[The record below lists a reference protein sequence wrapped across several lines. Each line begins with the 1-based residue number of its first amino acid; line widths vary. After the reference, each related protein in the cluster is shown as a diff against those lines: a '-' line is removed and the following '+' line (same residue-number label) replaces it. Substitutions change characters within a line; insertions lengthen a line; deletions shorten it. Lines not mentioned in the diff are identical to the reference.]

1 MDNKRFQFGHGRPSL
16 SATAF
21 PVVAAIACIAVPAAR
36 AEGVL
41 TAFSTAPGP
50 QAPAP
55 WRFTTLPN
63 KAPTKFEIT
72 QLDGQKV
79 LKVDA
84 DKSYGNLVHATR
96 VQLNDQATLA
106 WRWKVEEFVE
116 GADLR
121 TKGGDDGAA
130 KVCVFFD
137 FPSDRLSVGERTKL
151 ALAKGS
157 TGETVPTETL
167 CYVWDV
173 KESKGSEFD
182 NAFTKRIRMDVIES
196 GATDKAGGWL
206 SERRNLVADYKRAF
220 GAEAGDTLPDVVG
233 VAIQAD
239 ADNTKSRGI
248 SYFSDID
255 LRGVTASAPASGAAK
270 PAQ

>member
-1 MDNKRFQFGHGRPSL
+1 MDNTGFRSGRRQRFL
-16 SATAF
+16 
-21 PVVAAIACIAVPAAR
+21 AAAALPIAVALSCMAAPAAR
-36 AEGVL
+36 AEGLL
-41 TAFSTAPGP
+41 TPFSTAPGP

-63 KAPTKFEIT
+63 KAPTKFEVT
-72 QLDGQKV
+72 QLEGQKV

-96 VQLNDQATLA
+96 VQLNEEATLA

-137 FPSDRLSVGERTKL
+137 FPVDRLSVGERAKL

-173 KESKGSEFD
+173 KESKGAEFD
-182 NAFTKRIRMDVIES
+182 NAFTKRIRMDVLES

-206 SERRNLVADYKRAF
+206 SERRRLMADYKRAF
-220 GAEAGDTLPDVVG
+220 GAEAGDLLPDVVG

-239 ADNTKSRGI
+239 ADNTKARGI
-248 SYFSDID
+248 SYFSDIE
-255 LRGVTASAPASGAAK
+255 LRGVPGEAQAPAK

>member
-1 MDNKRFQFGHGRPSL
+1 MNDTRLRFGHGRRSL
-16 SATAF
+16 AAAMML
-21 PVVAAIACIAVPAAR
+21 PVAALICMFAPPAR
-36 AEGVL
+36 AEGLL
-41 TAFSTAPGP
+41 TPFSTAPGP
-50 QAPAP
+50 QAPGP
-55 WRFTTLPN
+55 WRFATLPN
-63 KAPTKFEIT
+63 KAPTKFEIA
-72 QLDGQKV
+72 QLEGQKV

-84 DKSYGNLVHATR
+84 DQSYGNLIHPTR
-96 VQLNDQATLA
+96 VQLNGEATLA
-106 WRWKVEEFVE
+106 WRWKVEQFVT
-116 GADLR
+116 GADLH
-121 TKGGDDGAA
+121 TKSGDDGAA
-130 KVCVFFD
+130 KLCVYFD
-137 FPSDRLSVGERTKL
+137 FPADRLSVGERTKL

-157 TGETVPTETL
+157 TGESVPTQTL
-167 CYVWDV
+167 CYVWDA
-173 KESKGSEFD
+173 KESKDSEFD

-206 SERRNLVADYKRAF
+206 TERRNLLPDYKRAF

-255 LRGVTASAPASGAAK
+255 LRGAPAAK

>member
-1 MDNKRFQFGHGRPSL
+1 MDNMRFQFGRGRRSL
-16 SATAF
+16 ASAAL
-21 PVVAAIACIAVPAAR
+21 PVAAALLWMAAPVAR
-36 AEGVL
+36 ADGLL
-41 TAFSTAPGP
+41 TPFSTAPGP

-63 KAPTKFEIT
+63 KAPTKFEIA

-84 DKSYGNLVHATR
+84 DKSYGNLVHPTR
-96 VQLNDQATLA
+96 VQLNDEASLA
-106 WRWKVEEFVE
+106 WRWKVESFVE

-121 TKGGDDGAA
+121 VKSGDDGAA

-137 FPSDRLSVGERTKL
+137 FPADRLSVGERTKL
-151 ALAKGS
+151 ALAKTS
-157 TGETVPTETL
+157 TGESVPTQTL
-167 CYVWDV
+167 CYVWDA

-182 NAFTKRIRMDVIES
+182 NAFTKRIRMDVLES

-206 SERRNLVADYKRAF
+206 TERRKLLADYKRAF
-220 GAEAGDTLPDVVG
+220 GAEAGDTVPDVVG
-233 VAIQAD
+233 IAIQAD
-239 ADNTKSRGI
+239 ADNTKAHGI

-255 LRGVTASAPASGAAK
+255 LRGEPAAK
-270 PAQ
+270 PSQ

>member
-1 MDNKRFQFGHGRPSL
+1 MGNTRFRFGRGRHSI
-16 SATAF
+16 TA
-21 PVVAAIACIAVPAAR
+21 AALPAAAALLCMAAPAAR
-36 AEGVL
+36 AEGLL
-41 TAFSTAPGP
+41 TPFSTAPGP

-55 WRFTTLPN
+55 WRFATLPN

-84 DKSYGNLVHATR
+84 DQSYGNLIHPTR
-96 VQLNDQATLA
+96 VQLNGEATLA
-106 WRWKVEEFVE
+106 WRWKVEQFVT
-116 GADLR
+116 GADLH
-121 TKGGDDGAA
+121 TKSGDDGAA
-130 KVCVFFD
+130 KLCVYFD
-137 FPSDRLSVGERTKL
+137 FPANRLPLGERTKL
-151 ALAKGS
+151 AVGS
-157 TGETVPTETL
+157 TTTGESVPTQTL
-167 CYVWDV
+167 CYVWDA
-173 KESKGSEFD
+173 KESKDSEFD

-206 SERRNLVADYKRAF
+206 TERRNLLPDYKRAF
-220 GAEAGDTLPDVVG
+220 GAEAGETLPDVVG

-248 SYFSDID
+248 SYYSDID
-255 LRGVTASAPASGAAK
+255 LRGAPAAK